1 MLKHEESAHYSDLDG
16 MRGVLACVVMV
27 VHFGLTTLIARVTSG
42 MVQSGAWGLSVD
54 FFFILSGFVLSKSF
68 ERNKQSVHEYLIKR
82 IGRLGPVF
90 YISTL
95 FMLVLNFKATSIS
108 TMAANFTIIQS
119 FLYYPSINFP
129 SWSIPFEF
137 FLPLI
142 PSLFWANFAHCA
154 KKVFVVALCG
164 GIASTVL
171 HAMNTDLPLLRA
183 ASGLGAGFSL
193 SLLGTMTRRFSPGKI
208 VTLCLFACV
217 LLIMA
222 LGEKWPYLVI
232 LFYPVAILTILGGAE
247 AKSIFST
254 RPFQALGRWSYS
266 IYMLHVPVFSSAI
279 FIFGAESMK
288 GNFAIK
294 GLCVFITIFSAA
306 YMYLWVEKPILMW
319 ASVRAAAYRRGP
331 YLENESP
338 LRSPLSM

>member
-1 MLKHEESAHYSDLDG
+1 
-16 MRGVLACVVMV
+16 
-27 VHFGLTTLIARVTSG
+27 
-42 MVQSGAWGLSVD
+42 
-54 FFFILSGFVLSKSF
+54 
-68 ERNKQSVHEYLIKR
+68 
-82 IGRLGPVF
+82 
-90 YISTL
+90 
-95 FMLVLNFKATSIS
+95 
-108 TMAANFTIIQS
+108 MAANLTIIQS

-137 FLPLI
+137 LSAIDSFGF
-142 PSLFWANFAHCA
+142 FWANFAHCA

-183 ASGLGAGFSL
+183 ASGFGACFSL

-208 VTLCLFACV
+208 VTLCLFAFV

-279 FIFGAESMK
+279 FIFGAES
-288 GNFAIK
+288 
-294 GLCVFITIFSAA
+294 TES
-306 YMYLWVEKPILMW
+306 EILQ
-319 ASVRAAAYRRGP
+319 
-331 YLENESP
+331 
-338 LRSPLSM
+338 